1 MNTVKTIGVVLV
13 VCLSLLLNGVACVL
27 IAMSI
32 NRQPPITD
40 ADVVV
45 AGVGNSA
52 NEITAPASPRRLVR
66 RVIERDVAPQV
77 TDDMLRTSTAALVER
92 ATRGEADAA
101 AFLFELAAA
110 QREKANAQAHAQ
122 PATTAP
128 ATSAT
133 R

>member
-32 NRQPPITD
+32 RQQPPITG

-52 NEITAPASPRRLVR
+52 NEITAPANPRRLVR
-66 RVIERDVAPQV
+66 RVMERDVAPQV
-77 TDDMLRTSTAALVER
+77 TDEMLRTTTASLVER
-92 ATRGEADAA
+92 ATRGDVDAA

-110 QREKANAQAHAQ
+110 QREKAQAQA
-122 PATTAP
+122 ATTAP
-128 ATSAT
+128 AGGAS